1 MKYDLSKFVLA
12 HRSYYSTA
20 LSEMKNGRKASHWM
34 WYIFPQLKGLGKSS
48 TSSYYGITYLEEAK
62 DFLNDAYLGSNLL
75 EISSALL
82 EIECNDASKV
92 MGKPDD
98 LKLKS
103 SMTLFALAS
112 SKESVFQQ
120 VLDKYFCGKMDHRT
134 LKLLGMPFEGHKENS
149 PKKHEERIIQI
160 PDDNIQSIRNRY
172 PGGLHFVV
180 GDTHG
185 ESTTLRLLMDKI
197 QFNPQIDHVYFLG
210 DYNCGGN
217 VYALLHDIAKY
228 YQEDYAVPGFH
239 LIRGNHERELY
250 PIFELKNMPD
260 IIVIRGTV
268 MNYYLAHAGMVDKAF
283 DLINKDIES
292 TYKPV
297 YAYALDETVAGY
309 DAPLRQVVWSR
320 NGLYSQRSH
329 YHVWPSEKSL
339 QAANA
344 CIIHGHTPFSQLKR
358 GNFFSYGDRMLFWEN
373 QKVWFAEDLQSF
385 DIDSN
390 VKGRFDTSDLYR
402 GLSCVCLEM
411 IDEIAAKGNG
421 VLKREVLRES
431 ENFVFSVP
439 HTPIENTNVDT
450 DFSNLLQAKPAMKR
464 ILLDNDGM
472 LQLRDDHA

>member
-1 MKYDLSKFVLA
+1 
-12 HRSYYSTA
+12 
-20 LSEMKNGRKASHWM
+20 
-34 WYIFPQLKGLGKSS
+34 
-48 TSSYYGITYLEEAK
+48 
-62 DFLNDAYLGSNLL
+62 
-75 EISSALL
+75 
-82 EIECNDASKV
+82 
-92 MGKPDD
+92 
-98 LKLKS
+98 
-103 SMTLFALAS
+103 
-112 SKESVFQQ
+112 
-120 VLDKYFCGKMDHRT
+120 
-134 LKLLGMPFEGHKENS
+134 MPFEGHKENS
-149 PKKHEERIIQI
+149 PKKYEERIIQI

-250 PIFELKNMPD
+250 QIFELKNMPD

-450 DFSNLLQAKPAMKR
+450 DLSNLLQAKPAMKR